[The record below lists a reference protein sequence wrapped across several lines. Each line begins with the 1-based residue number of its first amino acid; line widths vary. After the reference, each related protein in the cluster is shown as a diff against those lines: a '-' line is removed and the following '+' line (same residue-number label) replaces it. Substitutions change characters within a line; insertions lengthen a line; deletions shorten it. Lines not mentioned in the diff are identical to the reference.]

1 MAATLS
7 QSFGNPLMMALHLTE
22 SAGGAWECSWVPQPP
37 HLHHWDALLLWVPRI
52 RAWSQSLKQP
62 LFLFDLIPPFIPM
75 KVISL
80 SLPLLLLSLYSVF
93 PFSSQLLQ
101 FFQLNHCSLA
111 GMGNSPTAS
120 AVKADTKLSL
130 TSSASSSSSPSA
142 LLYPCS
148 QHSH

>member
-80 SLPLLLLSLYSVF
+80 SLPLLLLSLYSVSLLL
-93 PFSSQLLQ
+93 PVAPVLPAEPLQSGRREELPNSFS
-101 FFQLNHCSLA
+101 CE
-111 GMGNSPTAS
+111 
-120 AVKADTKLSL
+120 
-130 TSSASSSSSPSA
+130 SSHKVITDFLCFIIIIPICPSIP
-142 LLYPCS
+142 L
-148 QHSH
+148 